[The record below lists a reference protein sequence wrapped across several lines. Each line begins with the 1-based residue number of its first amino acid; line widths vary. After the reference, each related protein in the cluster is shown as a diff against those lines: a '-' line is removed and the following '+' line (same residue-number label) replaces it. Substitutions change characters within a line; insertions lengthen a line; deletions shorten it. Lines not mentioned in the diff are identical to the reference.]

1 MDFERKGKGLLCNL
15 DSKSSPYLLLSFR
28 EGEGGSG
35 VRGEVKNG
43 YFSEEKRAKI
53 GRAHV

>member
-43 YFSEEKRAKI
+43 YFSEEKRAS
-53 GRAHV
+53 